1 MKINDIILSENSLKE
16 ETLDELVGIKN
27 TVSKLPQDPKFASIP
42 YGIDAGPEG
51 RNRPLGQDWHDVM
64 RDNGFTALG
73 AGAFGTVWTHPR
85 LPYVLKVFSA
95 DDRAYIDWIM
105 YARQHKDNPHMP
117 RFISPRLTRIN
128 ANVVAVRMEKLDPIE
143 GGGRKVTYES
153 AQLIQMTKLSGFD
166 LPSQVVEALGYMSDQ
181 GNLQRYCQRYAPQ
194 WLAALDL
201 VKQFVDTTGYGLDMH
216 DKNVMDRGQFTLVI
230 TDPVADRGALD
241 KRLIPS

>member
-1 MKINDIILSENSLKE
+1 MKISDIILENALE
-16 ETLDELVGIKN
+16 EENLEELIGIKN
-27 TVSKLPQDPKFASIP
+27 SVSKLPQDPKFASVP
-42 YGIDAGPEG
+42 YGINAGPEG

-64 RDNGFTALG
+64 SDNGFTALG
-73 AGAFGTVWTHPR
+73 AGAFGTVWTHPQ

-128 ANVVAVRMEKLDPIE
+128 DNIVAVRMERLDPIE
-143 GGGRKVTYES
+143 AGGRRVTYQS
-153 AQLIQMTKLSGFD
+153 AQLIQMTKFSGFD
-166 LPSQVVEALGYMSDQ
+166 LPSQVVKALGYMSDQ
-181 GNLQRYCQRYAPQ
+181 DNLQYYCQRYAPQ

-201 VKQFVDTTGYGLDMH
+201 VRQFVDTTGYELDLH

-230 TDPVADRGALD
+230 TDPVADRGAIY